1 MSGDTTR
8 EVTGPGRGGSRGQR
22 AGGGGREPG
31 DGSQEPAAR
40 QAQGTSRE
48 PAAPQEHGTPP
59 GTPREPAAR
68 RDREQSGAAGSR
80 PTIKTV
86 AARAGVGRTT
96 VSRVVNGSELVS
108 EKAREAVL
116 NAIAELGY
124 VPNSVA
130 RGLVTSR
137 TNAVA
142 LVIPESESRLGSE
155 PYFSAVIRGVS
166 AALADTRTQLQ
177 LTLVRDQAE
186 RDQLTQ
192 SVAERRVD
200 GVLLVSIHEHD
211 VLPGLLESAGLPTV
225 LAGRRRE
232 DDPLSYVCADNRGG
246 AATAV
251 RHLLDRGR
259 RRIATVAGPQ
269 DMEVGR
275 SRLRGCREALVQA
288 GVPDEEHLVEVGDFT
303 EEGARAAMR
312 SLLERAPEL
321 DAVFAASDLMAAGVL
336 LELRAQGR
344 RVPEDVSVVGFEDS
358 YLARHTNPPLTT
370 VRQPTEEIGGTIA
383 RTLLREIENPAVRR
397 TRLVLDTELVV
408 RESS

>member
-1 MSGDTTR
+1 MTNG
-8 EVTGPGRGGSRGQR
+8 EQ
-22 AGGGGREPG
+22 AAH
-31 DGSQEPAAR
+31 QE
-40 QAQGTSRE
+40 QG
-48 PAAPQEHGTPP
+48 
-59 GTPREPAAR
+59 AR
-68 RDREQSGAAGSR
+68 RKPDTRTESGTELGTRPERSERARREQSKSAHPEREQGRASASR

-108 EKAREAVL
+108 EQAREAVL

-200 GVLLVSIHEHD
+200 GVLLVSVHEHD

-251 RHLLDRGR
+251 RHLLERGR
-259 RRIATVAGPQ
+259 HHIATVAGPQ

-275 SRLRGCREALVQA
+275 SRLRGFREALVEA
-288 GVPDEEHLVEVGDFT
+288 GVPAEEHLVAAGDFT

-312 SLLERAPEL
+312 SLLERAPDL
-321 DAVFAASDLMAAGVL
+321 DAVFAASDLMAAGAL

-344 RVPEDVSVVGFEDS
+344 RVPEDVAVVGFEDS

-370 VRQPTEEIGGTIA
+370 VRQPTEEIGGMIA
-383 RTLLREIENPAVRR
+383 RTLLREIGNPAVAR
-397 TRLVLDTELVV
+397 TRLVLDTVLVV

>member
-1 MSGDTTR
+1 MSRETTR
-8 EVTGPGRGGSRGQR
+8 EAPGRERSGSRDHRRESREAQSDSRGQ
-22 AGGGGREPG
+22 
-31 DGSQEPAAR
+31 
-40 QAQGTSRE
+40 
-48 PAAPQEHGTPP
+48 
-59 GTPREPAAR
+59 TPRADHEEGRAP
-68 RDREQSGAAGSR
+68 ETR

-116 NAIAELGY
+116 SAIAELGY

-130 RGLVTSR
+130 RGLVTRR

-177 LTLVRDQAE
+177 LMLVRDQAE

-200 GVLLVSIHEHD
+200 GVLLVSVHEHD
-211 VLPGLLESAGLPTV
+211 ALPGLLESAGLPTV

-246 AATAV
+246 AAAAV

-275 SRLRGCREALVQA
+275 SRLQGCQEALARA
-288 GVPDEEHLVEVGDFT
+288 GIPARDHLVAVGDFT

-312 SLLERAPEL
+312 SLLERAPDL
-321 DAVFAASDLMAAGVL
+321 DAVFAASDLMAAGIL
-336 LELRAQGR
+336 LELRARGR
-344 RVPEDVSVVGFEDS
+344 RVPQDVSVVGFEDS

-370 VRQPTEEIGGTIA
+370 IRQPTEEIGGTIA
-383 RTLLREIENPAVRR
+383 RTLLREIENPALPR